1 MLLLLAILLVLIII
15 QCISIFFLSTSLPY
29 DLAARLLYVNVC
41 NKLNYTIFVSR
52 NSGKKNKLTDNTVIT
67 LYEIPQLFSQVNSI
81 NQNESKDSVGP
92 QKKIENDEKEQ
103 KIDIKMNINGS
114 NTFKQ
119 WTCDM

>member
-1 MLLLLAILLVLIII
+1 M
-15 QCISIFFLSTSLPY
+15 
-29 DLAARLLYVNVC
+29 
-41 NKLNYTIFVSR
+41 
-52 NSGKKNKLTDNTVIT
+52 IT